1 MKNIVLQGIQRESR
15 NVLDLMKQFRL
26 EEEGQKS
33 AINGDVENGEDP
45 NSLLEEP
52 TPEKETSVYEYLSC
66 YLHKH

>member
-1 MKNIVLQGIQRESR
+1 
-15 NVLDLMKQFRL
+15 MKQFRL

-33 AINGDVENGEDP
+33 AINGEVENGEDP

-52 TPEKETSVYEYLSC
+52 TPEKETLVYEYLSC